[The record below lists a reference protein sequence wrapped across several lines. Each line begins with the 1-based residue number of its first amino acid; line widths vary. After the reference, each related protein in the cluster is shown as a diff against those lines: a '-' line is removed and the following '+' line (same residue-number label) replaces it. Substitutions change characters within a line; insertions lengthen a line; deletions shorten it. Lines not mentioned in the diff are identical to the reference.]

1 MLQRGGNDGENE
13 GMVNRNACV
22 HIYSVTHVD
31 GCRGVRTNRLIV
43 FAFWKRGNTH
53 IRKKIVKNDDLEHP
67 RIKEKCTSIWYRH
80 TICQT

>member
-31 GCRGVRTNRLIV
+31 GCRGVRTKRLIV
-43 FAFWKRGNTH
+43 FAFCKGVNMH
-53 IRKKIVKNDDLEHP
+53 IDERIVKNDDLEHSG
-67 RIKEKCTSIWYRH
+67 IKEKCTSIWYRH